1 MMMMALKQSRSE
13 QSAATRARILDA
25 AIDCLQELG
34 YARTSTP
41 EIARRAGISRGG
53 QLHQFPTKVEL
64 VTSAVERL
72 MGRRRTEFLE
82 AFARLPVGS
91 DRAAAAI
98 DLLWS
103 MVQGATFD
111 AWLEL
116 VVAARSDAELRP
128 AVASMTERLRDTIE
142 ETFRELFPS
151 PSSPD
156 LFYDVAPR
164 FAFALLDGLAVNRI
178 VATDPARITEVLD
191 ALKRVAMLVM
201 PQGAP
206 EPQPRPNPSTEK

>member
-1 MMMMALKQSRSE
+1 MMMAHQKQSRSE

-25 AIDCLQELG
+25 AIDCLQDLG

-41 EIARRAGISRGG
+41 EIARRAGVSRGG
-53 QLHQFPTKVEL
+53 QLHQFPTKVDL

-72 MGRRRTEFLE
+72 LGRRRTEFLE
-82 AFARLPVGS
+82 AFARLPAGS
-91 DRAAAAI
+91 DRATAAI

-128 AVASMTERLRDTIE
+128 AVASMTERLRETIE
-142 ETFRELFPS
+142 ETFRELFPA
-151 PSSPD
+151 PPVPN
-156 LFYDVAPR
+156 LFYTVAPR

-178 VATDPARITEVLD
+178 VTTDPVRITEVLD
-191 ALKRVAMLVM
+191 ALKEVAMLVL
-201 PQGAP
+201 PQSAS
-206 EPQPRPNPSTEK
+206 EPQPRPSSPTEK

>member
-1 MMMMALKQSRSE
+1 MTNPKRQSRSE
-13 QSAATRARILDA
+13 RSAATRARILDA
-25 AIDCLQELG
+25 AIDCLQDLG

-41 EIARRAGISRGG
+41 EIARRAGVSRGG
-53 QLHQFPTKVEL
+53 QVHQFPTKVEL

-72 MGRRRTEFLE
+72 LKRRRTEFIE
-82 AFARLPVGS
+82 AFARIPADS
-91 DRAAAAI
+91 HRATAAI

-142 ETFRELFPS
+142 ETFRELFPA
-151 PSSPD
+151 PPNPD
-156 LFYDVAPR
+156 PFYDVAPR
-164 FAFALLDGLAVNRI
+164 FAFALLDGLAVHRI
-178 VATDPARITEVLD
+178 IVTDPARITQVLD
-191 ALKRVAMLVM
+191 ALKQVALLVM
-201 PQGAP
+201 PHAAP
-206 EPQPRPNPSTEK
+206 EAQPRPTP

>member
-1 MMMMALKQSRSE
+1 MMMALKQSRSE

-206 EPQPRPNPSTEK
+206 EPPPRPNPSTEK

>member
-1 MMMMALKQSRSE
+1 MMMAIHKTSRSE

-41 EIARRAGISRGG
+41 EIARRAGVSRGG
-53 QLHQFPTKVEL
+53 QIHQFPTKVEL

-72 MGRRRTEFLE
+72 LGRRRTEFIE
-82 AFARLPVGS
+82 AFARLPEGS
-91 DRAAAAI
+91 DRAVAAI

-128 AVASMTERLRDTIE
+128 AVASMTARLRDTIE
-142 ETFRELFPS
+142 ETFRELFPA
-151 PSSPD
+151 PTSPD
-156 LFYDVAPR
+156 PFYDVAPR
-164 FAFALLDGLAVNRI
+164 FAFALIDGLAVNRI
-178 VATDPARITEVLD
+178 VANDPSRITEVLD
-191 ALKRVAMLVM
+191 VFKRIAMLVM

-206 EPQPRPNPSTEK
+206 GTPTPER